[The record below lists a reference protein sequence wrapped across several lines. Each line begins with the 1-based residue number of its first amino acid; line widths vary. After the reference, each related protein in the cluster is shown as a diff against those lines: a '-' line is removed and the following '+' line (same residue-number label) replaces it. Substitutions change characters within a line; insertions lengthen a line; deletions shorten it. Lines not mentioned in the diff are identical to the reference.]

1 MKKKTLLYAIIITLL
16 IIMGVS
22 YVIAGFMV
30 GIVEGLVA
38 IGLMSLVYS
47 VVLCYIIIRDLRG
60 QSFSGE
66 SNTCY
71 PDANTYAAVS
81 LENIQVLILKVI
93 LGKFGRS
100 KFLL

>member
-1 MKKKTLLYAIIITLL
+1 MGLKIILCTSNTNGTSKLQEGKKPGPARY
-16 IIMGVS
+16 S
-22 YVIAGFMV
+22 YWGL
-30 GIVEGLVA
+30 GTGVEG
-38 IGLMSLVYS
+38 G
-47 VVLCYIIIRDLRG
+47 
-60 QSFSGE
+60 

-71 PDANTYAAVS
+71 PDANIYAAVS